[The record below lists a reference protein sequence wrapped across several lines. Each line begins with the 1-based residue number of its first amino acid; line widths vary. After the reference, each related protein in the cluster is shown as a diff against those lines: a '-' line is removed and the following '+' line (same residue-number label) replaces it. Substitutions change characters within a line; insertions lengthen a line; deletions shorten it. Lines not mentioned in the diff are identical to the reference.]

1 MMKLTVI
8 GCGDAWGSA
17 GRHHACFRL
26 DAAGQ
31 VLTLDFGAS
40 SIVGWHRLGM
50 DPAAIDVIVIS
61 HLHGD
66 HFGGL
71 PFLLMNAQY
80 HARREK
86 PLLIIGP
93 PDTRRRL
100 EQAMDVF
107 YPGVAGRGWRF
118 DWRVDELEP
127 GGSLEW
133 SGLRLSSTPVRHGRE
148 IAATALRVDDGKS
161 VFAYS
166 GDTSWTDDLV
176 SIADGA
182 DLFVVECYS
191 PDADIVGHINWP
203 VLRNNLPRLKAR
215 RIAVTHMSAAMRARS
230 DEVIAA
236 GAIPLDDGMEF
247 DF

>member
-1 MMKLTVI
+1 MKLTVI

-26 DAAGQ
+26 DAAGL

-50 DPAAIDVIVIS
+50 DPAAIDAVVIS

-80 HARREK
+80 HSTRDK
-86 PLLIIGP
+86 PLLIVGP
-93 PDTRRRL
+93 PGLR
-100 EQAMDVF
+100 QALDRAIEVF
-107 YPGVAGRGWRF
+107 YPGVARRGWRF
-118 DWRVDELEP
+118 DWRVHELEP
-127 GGSLEW
+127 GGSLALNGV
-133 SGLRLSSTPVRHGRE
+133 SLSSASVLHGRDM
-148 IAATALRVDDGKS
+148 AATALRVDDGKR

-166 GDTSWTDDLV
+166 GDTAWTDDLIGI
-176 SIADGA
+176 SDRA
-182 DLFVVECYS
+182 DLFVVDCYS
-191 PDADIVGHINWP
+191 ADADIVGHLNWP
-203 VLRNNLPRLKAR
+203 VLRDNLSRLKAR

-230 DEVIAA
+230 AEVVAA
-236 GAIPLDDGMEF
+236 GVTPLDDGMEIEF
-247 DF
+247 